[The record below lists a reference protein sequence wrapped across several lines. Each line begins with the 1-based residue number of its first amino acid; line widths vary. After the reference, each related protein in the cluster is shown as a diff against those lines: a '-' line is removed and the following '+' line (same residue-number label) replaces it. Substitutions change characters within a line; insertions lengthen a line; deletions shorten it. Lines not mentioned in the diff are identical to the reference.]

1 MEINEEELSQG
12 KIVIGTKATPAGEH
26 ERRYN
31 VQLNLTEVS
40 ILTTSKPHDL
50 VLQQ

>member
-12 KIVIGTKATPAGEH
+12 KIVISAKATPAGEH

-31 VQLNLTEVS
+31 DLLNLKKVS
-40 ILTTSKPHDL
+40 ILTEAP
-50 VLQQ
+50 